1 MIGWPHRR
9 SAAAPGLLARSRTS
23 ELLFADFYDELHPT
37 VLRFFAKR
45 TRDGEGA
52 FDLTAETFAKAFE
65 KREQFR
71 GSSEEEAAGWLWSI
85 ARNELAKYHRTRT
98 VELGALQRLGFE
110 RPAPSDAE
118 LRKIEE
124 LAAGEDAREQ
134 VEQAMA
140 GLPPEQ
146 QEVLRMRFIEEMAY
160 PEIAEAL
167 GVSSEV
173 VRARVSRGRKVL
185 KDNAHLKAAAREL
198 EG

>member
-1 MIGWPHRR
+1 M
-9 SAAAPGLLARSRTS
+9 APA
-23 ELLFADFYDELHPT
+23 

-45 TRDGEGA
+45 TRDAERA

-71 GSSEEEAAGWLWSI
+71 GSTDVEAAAWLWSI
-85 ARNELAKYHRTRT
+85 ARNELGRYHRRAS
-98 VELGALQRLGFE
+98 VELAALHRLGLE

-118 LRKIEE
+118 LRKVEE
-124 LAAGEDAREQ
+124 LAATEDAREQ
-134 VEQAMA
+134 VERAMA

-160 PEIAEAL
+160 PEIAKAL
-167 GVSSEV
+167 GVSCDV
-173 VRARVSRGRKVL
+173 VRARASRGRKVL